1 MPYRDCRLALRSA
14 FFALALLAALP
25 FPAAAQPCPTSRT
38 ITRSMEA
45 WYGSVFAN
53 SSAVADRLELT
64 DHICLELANG
74 IQADSSVD
82 PRVKNNTGP
91 WINSQTNIEWIFGTP
106 EDLPAEQNLHQ
117 ALSGVSLPPPFTSLQ
132 FPPAISHGTQAYDL
146 GSFQTTEDCG
156 GSPVEVTNNMEARV
170 TYFELNATAD
180 VAAPAPAL
188 SEWALILLAMLLPS
202 VGVSRLRPRRRAKI
216 SNGCL

>member
-91 WINSQTNIEWIFGTP
+91 WINSQTNLEWIFGTP
-106 EDLPAEQNLHQ
+106 ENLPAEQNLRQ
-117 ALSGVSLPPPFTSLQ
+117 VLSAISLPPPFTSLQ
-132 FPPAISHGTQAYDL
+132 FAPAINHGTQAYDL
-146 GSFQTTEDCG
+146 GSFQTTEDG
-156 GSPVEVTNNMEARV
+156 GGTCVEVNLEARV
-170 TYFELNATAD
+170 TYFELNGTA
-180 VAAPAPAL
+180 VVGAAAPAL
-188 SEWALILLAMLLPS
+188 SGWALLLLGMLLPAVAVLS
-202 VGVSRLRPRRRAKI
+202 LRSRRGAKVSDDWA
-216 SNGCL
+216 